1 MEQQVLHLLQ
11 ATTRPD
17 TAVIRDAEQGLLR
30 LFSQIEFPFALLTI
44 ASHNDIESSSR
55 KAALTALKNYV
66 SATWSPQLDETFTG
80 NVYLNDEAKS
90 RVRDQVF
97 ALCTLQGDQAPKDG
111 SIQALAAGVASKIAS
126 VDFPDAWPSLFP
138 SLLAI
143 LNTST
148 DDAPIQG
155 ALRVLAELV
164 DEGLTEDQFFI
175 VAQDLVS
182 GLQHVAIDNNRGL
195 IVRAMTLNV
204 FRACFEMLEMV
215 MADHGAAV
223 KQFLNESLK
232 AWMPFF
238 METLKQPLP
247 ESVRS
252 DDPQVRG
259 LVALKVQVVKTL
271 DKLRTVYVQAISPHA
286 TALFE
291 TVWQELSRLAASY
304 AELFIEGTAEGKL
317 VDSDN
322 LPCSLDALILEELD
336 FLQVTIKAP
345 PVRKELTAQMQQ
357 IGDLQ
362 HTVPWLQELIRVL
375 VLYARIPK
383 EEEALWEY
391 DANLY
396 LCESTSLT
404 ANYTPRAACAELA
417 VRSLGEWLKQL
428 PIVAMLHFN
437 QNNLQTASWK
447 EREALLYLL
456 NQSLKDQEEV
466 AGKLD
471 PATAS
476 AVLDQVSSALQDP
489 HLFLRAAAQMV
500 LGCFFKIVGN
510 SSEEST
516 SAGAAAFTNAITA
529 SANDPSDVVKVACF
543 SILPDYIEAL
553 PTNVTQP
560 MQSALINVINE
571 FITSHDLRD
580 ELEDAD
586 DVKAAL
592 IQLLRD
598 TIMLDTS
605 TLTSPENNAIDLFF
619 TLASDGASNFQLFTL
634 LTEAFE
640 GIVSSVSSAGQEPY
654 IRLCAKTIPS
664 LTGAFDIANMTQE
677 SALTNLAAE
686 LVSALAEFGS
696 DPLPSGFVQAVM
708 PKLQRVLMEA
718 TEAELVR
725 PATLALNH
733 LLSKGTAQFLEWR
746 DTSSNKSSIEVTL
759 TIINRLLNSP
769 DVDENAGQ
777 EVGGLASSLVSKFGA
792 DKLGPYLMELLR
804 AVAIRL
810 ATAERIQFIQS
821 LCLVFVGL
829 SLAAPKEVLDFLAEV
844 NINGQNGLNVVLTKW
859 LENSVHFAGF
869 DEVRQNVVA
878 LSKIFALHDAR
889 VHAVQVKGDLIVDAV
904 PAGGGRIK
912 TRSQAK
918 LNPDR
923 YSSISADLKILKI
936 MVDELSSAATSRFGD
951 LNSAQLAAADA
962 LDEEDSGAEDADE
975 WEDVGNAG
983 AIDLASA
990 SARND
995 LMALADEFGDGG
1007 ADGRASPT
1015 GSRAR
1020 DEETAEYLLNWFKG
1034 EAGKEGF
1041 GEMFEAL
1048 SEEEKGR
1055 LRELVA

>member
-1 MEQQVLHLLQ
+1 MEQQVLQLLQ

-17 TAVIRDAEQGLLR
+17 TAVIRDAEQNLLR
-30 LFSQIEFPFALLTI
+30 LYPQVEFPFALLTI
-44 ASHNDIESSSR
+44 ASHGDIEPSSR

-66 SATWSPQLDETFTG
+66 STTWSPQFDETFTG

-90 RVRDQVF
+90 SVRDRVF
-97 ALCTLQGDQAPKDG
+97 AICTLAGEQAPKDA

-126 VDFPDAWPSLFP
+126 VDFPDAWPSLLP
-138 SLLAI
+138 SLLTI

-148 DDAPIQG
+148 DDAPIHG
-155 ALRVLAELV
+155 ALRVLSELI
-164 DEGLTEDQFFI
+164 DEGLTEEQFFLI
-175 VAQDLVS
+175 AQDLVNA
-182 GLQHVAIDNNRGL
+182 LQHVAVDNARSL

-215 MADHGAAV
+215 MAEHGAAV
-223 KQFLNESLK
+223 KAFLNESLK

-247 ESVRS
+247 PSLKSEDASF
-252 DDPQVRG
+252 RG

-271 DKLRTVYVQAISPHA
+271 DKLRQVYAQALSPHVM
-286 TALFE
+286 ALFQIVWE
-291 TVWQELSRLAASY
+291 ELTRIATVY
-304 AELFIEGTAEGKL
+304 AELYIDGTAEGKL

-322 LPCSLDALILEELD
+322 LPCSLDALVLEELD
-336 FLQVTIKAP
+336 FLQVTIRAP
-345 PVRKELTAQMQQ
+345 TVRKELTAQMQQ
-357 IGDLQ
+357 LGDAQ

-396 LCESTSLT
+396 LCEATSLT

-417 VRSLGEWLKQL
+417 VRSLGEWLKQI
-428 PIVAMLHFN
+428 PILALLHFK
-437 QNNLQTASWK
+437 QHTLSSQTTGWK
-447 EREALLYLL
+447 EREALVFLL
-456 NQSLKDQEEV
+456 NQCLKDVDDVSGRLSPQ
-466 AGKLD
+466 AS
-471 PATAS
+471 S
-476 AVLDQVSSALQDP
+476 AVVEGLSDTLQHP
-489 HLFLRAAAQMV
+489 NPFMRAAGQMAA
-500 LGCFFKIVGN
+500 GCFFKVADG
-510 SSEEST
+510 EQFLH
-516 SAGAAAFTNAITA
+516 AGAVAFANAVTA
-529 SANDPSDVVKVACF
+529 SSMDESDVVKVACL
-543 SILPDYIEAL
+543 SVLHDYLDAL
-553 PTNVTQP
+553 PPTVTRP
-560 MQSALINVINE
+560 MQTAVVNVVGE
-571 FITSHDLRD
+571 FISSHDLRD

-598 TIMLDTS
+598 AIMLDTS
-605 TLTSPENNAIDLFF
+605 TITTDGNSALDLFF

-634 LTEAFE
+634 LTESFE
-640 GIVSSVSSAGQEPY
+640 GIVSSVSSSGHEPY
-654 IRLCAKTIPS
+654 VRLCAKTIPS

-718 TEAELVR
+718 VEPELF
-725 PATLALNH
+725 
-733 LLSKGTAQFLEWR
+733 LSWTDSQG
-746 DTSSNKSSIEVTL
+746 KSSIEVTL

-777 EVGGLASSLVSKFGA
+777 EVGGLASVLVTKFGA
-792 DKLGPYLMELLR
+792 DKLGPYLMDLLR
-804 AVAIRL
+804 AVAVRL

-821 LCLVFVGL
+821 ICMVFVGL
-829 SLAAPKEVLDFLAEV
+829 SLAAPKEVLDFLSEV
-844 NINGQNGLNVVLTKW
+844 NINGTNGLNVVLTKW

-869 DEVRQNVVA
+869 EEVRQNVVA
-878 LSKIFALHDAR
+878 LSKIFALHDPR
-889 VHAVQVKGDLIVDAV
+889 VHAVSVKGDLIVDAR
-904 PAGGGRIK
+904 PGGRIK

-923 YSSISADLKILKI
+923 WTQVPADLKILKI
-936 MVDELSSAATSRFGD
+936 MVDELANAATSKFSD
-951 LNSAQLAAADA
+951 LTAAQAAAEA
-962 LDEEDSGAEDADE
+962 LDEEDEDADDADE
-975 WEDVGNAG
+975 WEDVGSAG
-983 AIDLASA
+983 ALDLASA
-990 SARND
+990 SVRND
-995 LMALADEFGDGG
+995 LMALVGGTTGGDG
-1007 ADGRASPT
+1007 ADDDVLSHT

-1020 DEETAEYLLNWFKG
+1020 DEETADYLLQWFKN
-1034 EAGKEGF
+1034 EAGRDGF
-1041 GEMFEAL
+1041 AALFEQL
-1048 SEEEKGR
+1048 TEEEKGK

>member
-1 MEQQVLHLLQ
+1 M
-11 ATTRPD
+11 
-17 TAVIRDAEQGLLR
+17 
-30 LFSQIEFPFALLTI
+30 
-44 ASHNDIESSSR
+44 
-55 KAALTALKNYV
+55 
-66 SATWSPQLDETFTG
+66 
-80 NVYLNDEAKS
+80 
-90 RVRDQVF
+90 
-97 ALCTLQGDQAPKDG
+97 
-111 SIQALAAGVASKIAS
+111 
-126 VDFPDAWPSLFP
+126 
-138 SLLAI
+138 
-143 LNTST
+143 
-148 DDAPIQG
+148 
-155 ALRVLAELV
+155 
-164 DEGLTEDQFFI
+164 
-175 VAQDLVS
+175 
-182 GLQHVAIDNNRGL
+182 
-195 IVRAMTLNV
+195 
-204 FRACFEMLEMV
+204 
-215 MADHGAAV
+215 
-223 KQFLNESLK
+223 
-232 AWMPFF
+232 
-238 METLKQPLP
+238 
-247 ESVRS
+247 
-252 DDPQVRG
+252 
-259 LVALKVQVVKTL
+259 
-271 DKLRTVYVQAISPHA
+271 
-286 TALFE
+286 
-291 TVWQELSRLAASY
+291 WQELSRLAVPY
-304 AELFIEGTAEGKL
+304 AQLFIEGSAEGKL
-317 VDSDN
+317 VDSDS
-322 LPCSLDALILEELD
+322 LPCSLDALVLEELD

-375 VLYARIPK
+375 VLYSRIPM

-396 LCESTSLT
+396 LCEATSLT

-417 VRSLGEWLKQL
+417 VRSLGEWLKQV

-437 QNNLQTASWK
+437 QHNLQAAASWK
-447 EREALLYLL
+447 EREALLFLL
-456 NQSLKDQEEV
+456 NQCLKDVEEV
-466 AGKLD
+466 AGRLD
-471 PATAS
+471 PPTAS
-476 AVLDQVSSALQDP
+476 AVLDQGSSALQDQ
-489 HLFLRAAAQMV
+489 HLFMRAAAQMV

-510 SSEEST
+510 NGEEYT
-516 SAGAAAFTNAITA
+516 SASAAAFTNAITA

-553 PTNVTQP
+553 PPNVTQP
-560 MQSALINVINE
+560 MQSAIINVINE
-571 FITSHDLRD
+571 FISSHDLRD

-598 TIMLDTS
+598 TIMIDTS
-605 TLTSPENNAIDLFF
+605 TLTSPDNSAIDIFF

-654 IRLCAKTIPS
+654 MRLCAKTIPS

-677 SALTNLAAE
+677 SSLTNLAAE

-696 DPLPSGFVQAVM
+696 EPLPAGFVQAVM

-733 LLSKGTAQFLEWR
+733 LLSKGTAQFLDWR
-746 DTSSNKSSIEVTL
+746 DSTGKSSIEVTL

-777 EVGGLASSLVSKFGA
+777 EVGGLASSLVAKFGA
-792 DKLGPYLMELLR
+792 DKLGPYLMDLLR

-844 NINGQNGLNVVLTKW
+844 NINGQNGLTVVLTKW

-878 LSKIFALHDAR
+878 LSKIFALHDQR
-889 VHAVQVKGDLIVDAV
+889 VSSVAVKGDLIVDAV
-904 PAGGGRIK
+904 PSGRIK

-918 LNPDR
+918 INPDR
-923 YSSISADLKILKI
+923 WTSIPADLKILKI
-936 MVDELSSAATSRFGD
+936 MVDELASAAMSRFPD
-951 LNSAQLAAADA
+951 LAAAQAAADA
-962 LDEEDSGAEDADE
+962 LDEEDDEAEDADE
-975 WEDVGNAG
+975 WEDVGSGG
-983 AIDLASA
+983 ALDLASA
-990 SARND
+990 GVRTE
-995 LMALADEFGDGG
+995 LMGLADEFGDD
-1007 ADGRASPT
+1007 APASPT

-1034 EAGKEGF
+1034 EAGREGF
-1041 GEMFEAL
+1041 AQMFEML

>member
-1 MEQQVLHLLQ
+1 MEQQVLQLLQ

-17 TAVIRDAEQGLLR
+17 TAVIRDAEQSLLR
-30 LFSQIEFPFALLTI
+30 LYPQQDFPFALLTI
-44 ASHNDIESSSR
+44 ASHNNVESSSR
-55 KAALTALKNYV
+55 KAALTALKNYI

-80 NVYLNDEAKS
+80 HVYLNDEGKA

-97 ALCTLQGDQAPKDG
+97 AICTLEGNQAPKDAT
-111 SIQALAAGVASKIAS
+111 IQALAAGVASKIAT

-138 SLLAI
+138 SLLTI

-148 DDAPIQG
+148 DDAPVHG

-164 DEGLTEDQFFI
+164 DEGLTEEQFFM
-175 VAQDLVS
+175 VARDLVN
-182 GLQHVAIDNNRGL
+182 GLRHVAVDSNRSL

-223 KQFLNESLK
+223 KQFLTESLK

-247 ESVRS
+247 EVVKP
-252 DDPQVRG
+252 DDAHFRG
-259 LVALKVQVVKTL
+259 LVALKVQTL
-271 DKLRTVYVQAISPHA
+271 DKLRSVYVQAISPHA

-291 TVWQELSRLAASY
+291 IVWQELSRLAAPY
-304 AELFIEGTAEGKL
+304 AQLFIDGTAEGKL

-322 LPCSLDALILEELD
+322 LPCSLDALVLEELD
-336 FLQVTIKAP
+336 FLQVTIKGP
-345 PVRKELTAQMQQ
+345 PVRKELSAQMQQ
-357 IGDLQ
+357 FGDAQ

-375 VLYARIPK
+375 VLYARIPM

-396 LCESTSLT
+396 LCEAASLT
-404 ANYTPRAACAELA
+404 ANYTPRAACAELV

-437 QNNLQTASWK
+437 QNHLQSATATWK

-456 NQSLKDQEEV
+456 NQSLKDMEEV
-466 AGKLD
+466 SGKLD
-471 PATAS
+471 PQTAS
-476 AVLDQVSSALQDP
+476 ITLEQVSSALQDP
-489 HLFLRAAAQMV
+489 NLFMRAAAHMA
-500 LGCFFKIVGN
+500 LGCFFKMNDN
-510 SSEEST
+510 SLDFGA
-516 SAGAAAFTNAITA
+516 AGTAAFTNAITA
-529 SANDPSDVVKVACF
+529 SASDPSDVVKVACF

-553 PTNVTQP
+553 PYNNTYP
-560 MQSALINVINE
+560 MQSAIINVINE
-571 FITSHDLRD
+571 FISSRDLRD

-598 TIMLDTS
+598 AIMIDTS

-640 GIVSSVSSAGQEPY
+640 GIVSSLSAAGQDQY

-664 LTGAFDIANMTQE
+664 LTGAFDIANITQE

-696 DPLPSGFVQAVM
+696 DPLPAGFVQAVM
-708 PKLQRVLMEA
+708 PKLHRVLMEA

-733 LLSKGTAQFLEWR
+733 MLSKGTAQFLEWR
-746 DTSSNKSSIEVTL
+746 DSSTGKSSIEITL

-792 DKLGPYLMELLR
+792 DKMGSYLMDLLR

-821 LCLVFVGL
+821 LCMVFVGL
-829 SLAAPKEVLDFLAEV
+829 ALAAPKEVVDFLAEV
-844 NINGQNGLNVVLTKW
+844 NINGQNGLSVVLTRW
-859 LENSVHFAGF
+859 LENSIHFAGF

-878 LSKIFALHDAR
+878 LSKIFALHDER
-889 VHAVQVKGDLIVDAV
+889 VRAVHVKGDLIVDA
-904 PAGGGRIK
+904 AATSGRIK

-923 YSSISADLKILKI
+923 WSSVPADLKILKI
-936 MVDELSSAATSRFGD
+936 MVDELASAATSRFPD
-951 LNSAQLAAADA
+951 LAAAQAAADAA
-962 LDEEDSGAEDADE
+962 LDEEDDDAEDADE
-975 WEDVGNAG
+975 WEDVGSAG
-983 AIDLASA
+983 ALDLASA
-990 SARND
+990 AVRTD
-995 LMALADEFGDGG
+995 LMSLAKEFGDDG
-1007 ADGRASPT
+1007 AAGRASPT

-1034 EAGKEGF
+1034 EAGKERFVGL
-1041 GEMFEAL
+1041 FEQL
-1048 SEEEKGR
+1048 SEEEKGK